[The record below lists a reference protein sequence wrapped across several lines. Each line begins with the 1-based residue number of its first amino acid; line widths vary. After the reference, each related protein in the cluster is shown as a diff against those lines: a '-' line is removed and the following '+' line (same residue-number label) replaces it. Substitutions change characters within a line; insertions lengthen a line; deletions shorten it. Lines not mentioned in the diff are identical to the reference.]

1 MCLRKAIIWCREQ
14 HEKKKQRKERKHP
27 SNLTTVDCHEE
38 AEEAEKEKSRA
49 EARKK
54 NATSCFCDS
63 HDNTNKE
70 NNKEVLN
77 WRNSSKSI
85 SNLKKAQ
92 FIYRTLSP
100 SATSS

>member
-1 MCLRKAIIWCREQ
+1 MSFVYFLKVVNGCVCVRPSFDVESSM
-14 HEKKKQRKERKHP
+14 KKKQRKERKHP

-77 WRNSSKSI
+77 
-85 SNLKKAQ
+85 
-92 FIYRTLSP
+92 
-100 SATSS
+100 